1 MEVDPADEPH
11 TPTRIMLVEDEP
23 ELLRRFSEVL
33 ASEPRF
39 CLAGAVTTAASAM
52 ALLTELAPDVVL
64 VDLGLPDIDGVQLIR
79 HIKRHSTKQV
89 EVLVVTMFGDDEH
102 VLSSIE
108 AGASGYLLKDGN
120 TDAILTGIGIVL
132 AGGAAITPTIAR
144 KILRRMCSG
153 SDSTTAPPA
162 AGAVTLTQREIET
175 LQLVAKGLTNNEI
188 AASLKISIHTV
199 VTHFKKIYSK
209 LGVHSRSEAVYE
221 AGQLGIL

>member
-1 MEVDPADEPH
+1 
-11 TPTRIMLVEDEP
+11 MLVEDEP
-23 ELLRRFSEVL
+23 ELLRRFSEMIV
-33 ASEPRF
+33 SEPRF
-39 CLAGAVTTAASAM
+39 CLVGAVATGAGAM
-52 ALLTELAPDVVL
+52 ALLTDLAPDVVL
-64 VDLGLPDIDGVQLIR
+64 LDLGLPDIDGVELIR

-89 EVLVVTMFGDDEH
+89 DVLVVTMFGDDEH

-120 TDAILTGIGIVL
+120 TDTILTGIHIVC

-144 KILRRMCSG
+144 KILRRMSSG
-153 SDSTTAPPA
+153 STPAPPA
-162 AGAVTLTQREIET
+162 ADAVTLTEREIET

-188 AASLKISIHTV
+188 AASLEISIHTV